1 MLARFRLM
9 LLVLLGVSWCA
20 GWCAGLCT
28 ERSAWAQPGQP
39 AQPGQLAQPGTQGPK
54 LPLGDRRLTQLL
66 AQGQAALSR
75 KDAEAAVRA
84 FEDAYRYS
92 PRPVL
97 LYYLGK
103 AAQLQQRGAAAVDLL
118 RRFLEAVGEDVEPE
132 VRAEVQAL
140 IGGYV
145 NDGSEVSVQGEAGAL
160 LSVDGHVHGA
170 LPLSTSL
177 LLPAG
182 SHQLVL
188 EKGKR
193 RVETVVQIL
202 PRRQAEVR
210 FTLTPPLALLTL
222 TPGILLII
230 DPPTLEAPMRET
242 LRRAI
247 SEAVQV
253 QNAVLVTSEAQADLL
268 SRQPELAGCQNE
280 LRCQEE
286 MARRTSAQFVLRLE
300 VQREESTPGKGGRPK
315 AGALRLSGEL
325 LDVDVGM
332 ISVRGAQ
339 GCSDCGLKRALPQLV
354 ELVQELLRN
363 GTARPRGK
371 LRLTSDPPGAR
382 VIVDNVPLGVTPY
395 ERDTFIGS
403 HEVVL
408 SKPGHEPAL
417 LNLVVEDGKV
427 EERSVPLT
435 AAQPL
440 RTSNTARIAKWSLL
454 GAGIGAVVL
463 GTALV
468 IAGTQK
474 DCSGGPTAC
483 VTKVPGATTAGGVFI
498 GLGVIAGGLSGY
510 FFVQDAKGP
519 SQTGLTAS
527 LGLLGARF

>member
-1 MLARFRLM
+1 MVRGVKNRF
-9 LLVLLGVSWCA
+9 
-20 GWCAGLCT
+20 
-28 ERSAWAQPGQP
+28 
-39 AQPGQLAQPGTQGPK
+39 
-54 LPLGDRRLTQLL
+54 
-66 AQGQAALSR
+66 
-75 KDAEAAVRA
+75 
-84 FEDAYRYS
+84 
-92 PRPVL
+92 
-97 LYYLGK
+97 
-103 AAQLQQRGAAAVDLL
+103 GAADEVGCFMLHDNGIECVADPSGLFLDQRPAPVSGTAVTVSLDGK
-118 RRFLEAVGEDVEPE
+118 RPMIG
-132 VRAEVQAL
+132 EVQAL

-145 NDGSEVSVQGEAGAL
+145 NDGSEVGVQGEAGAL
-160 LSVDGHVHGA
+160 LSVDGHLHGA

-182 SHQLVL
+182 SHQLAL

-242 LRRAI
+242 LRRSI

-268 SRQPELAGCQNE
+268 SRQPELAGCLNE

-300 VQREESTPGKGGRPK
+300 VQREESSGKTGKDGKPR
-315 AGALRLSGEL
+315 AGALRFSGEL

-382 VIVDNVPLGVTPY
+382 VIVDNIPLGTTPY

-427 EERSVPLT
+427 EERSVPLA
-435 AAQPL
+435 AAQPV
-440 RTSNTARIAKWSLL
+440 RTSSTARIAKWSLL

-474 DCSGGPTAC
+474 DCSTGPTSC

-510 FFVQDAKGP
+510 FFVQDARTP
-519 SQTGLTAS
+519 SPTGLTAS
-527 LGLLGARF
+527 LGLGSGDGVGLGARF

>member
-1 MLARFRLM
+1 MRSRFRLLL
-9 LLVLLGVSWCA
+9 LLVLGISWCA
-20 GWCAGLCT
+20 GWCA
-28 ERSAWAQPGQP
+28 ERPVRAQP
-39 AQPGQLAQPGTQGPK
+39 AASGPK

-66 AQGQAALSR
+66 AQGQAALQR
-75 KDAEAAVRA
+75 GDAEAAVRA
-84 FEDAYRYS
+84 FEDAFRYS

-103 AAQLQQRGAAAVDLL
+103 AAQLSQRGAAAVDLL
-118 RRFLEAVGEDVEPE
+118 RRFLDAVGEDVEPE
-132 VRAEVQAL
+132 VRAEVQSL
-140 IGGYV
+140 ISGYV
-145 NDGSEVSVQGEAGAL
+145 TDGSEVSVQGEAGAL
-160 LSVDGHVHGA
+160 LSVDGHLHGA

-242 LRRAI
+242 LRRSI

-268 SRQPELAGCQNE
+268 QRQPELAACQRE

-300 VQREESTPGKGGRPK
+300 VQREEPQHGASGRAGKPGK
-315 AGALRLSGEL
+315 AGALRFSGDL

-339 GCSDCGLKRALPQLV
+339 GCSDCGLKRALPQLA

-371 LRLTSDPPGAR
+371 LRITSDPAGAR
-382 VIVDNVPLGVTPY
+382 IVVDNVPLGATPY
-395 ERDTFIGS
+395 ERDTFIGT
-403 HEVVL
+403 HEVVV
-408 SKPGHEPAL
+408 SKPGYDPVA

-427 EERSVPLT
+427 EERSVPLVAT
-435 AAQPL
+435 QPVRAA
-440 RTSNTARIAKWSLL
+440 STARIAKWSLL

-463 GTALV
+463 GAAL
-468 IAGTQK
+468 IAAGVQK
-474 DCSGGPTAC
+474 DCPSGPASC
-483 VTKVPGATTAGGVFI
+483 VTKLPGATTAGGVFI

-510 FFVQDAKGP
+510 FFVQDARGP

-527 LGLLGARF
+527 VGLGGDMALGGSVGLGARF